1 MITLAFLLDH
11 QVISRSDKN
20 TVVAG
25 SKNYVRARFVLRT
38 DDWARPITAIF
49 GGYAQLLDDN
59 NECTVPWEVLQQ
71 PGKVEVSAFCGDL
84 HTANIAVVP
93 VEKTGYRSGETP
105 KDPTPDVYD
114 QLAKM
119 VQEAVDTAN
128 SVREDADEGKFDGE
142 TPYIGEN
149 GNWWIGGEDTGV
161 YSGGNAPYIGDN
173 GNWYVGLQDTGVSAT
188 GPAGPPGE
196 KGDPGKQ
203 GPQGVPGPAGEDGE
217 PGPAGATGATP
228 NLQIGAVTTLDAGNN
243 ATASITG
250 TTENPLLNLGIP
262 KGADGAQGPQGDP
275 GPAGQDGADGAPGQD
290 GQDGQPGADGEDG
303 GYYTP
308 SVDSEGNLSW
318 TASKA
323 DMPSV
328 AGTNIQGPEG
338 PPYTLTEEDKQTI
351 VQTVLAALPDGD
363 AVSYGTPEPGI
374 VATDNR
380 YYTSIAAAIREKLG
394 TSTEYQPAQM
404 AAAIESIGVMPGI
417 QVTVTGNPVSI
428 TDSVEGPLL
437 GLKVYGKSTQVTTT
451 GINLIDLPEFAS
463 NAYYNKLDKSQYAG
477 IYEQLATLKPGTQY
491 RVGCSNLA
499 QLVKFEIG
507 IVYDDGSILTIRNG
521 NQTGEAKNTSISS
534 AIIYLGSTEA
544 GERTAYDVIL
554 NEGSTALE
562 YEPYTGGKP
571 SPSPEYPQ
579 PIVSAGD
586 GGSINLTVSNG
597 ASLLQSMTIST
608 PNGLSGIPVDS
619 GGNYIDAEGQQR
631 ACDVKDYGTGKYTQ
645 MVGHIESYNGENI
658 TTPYMSTIG
667 QLSTGAEVYYVLDE
681 PVVTDISAEE
691 LAAYR
696 ALYTY
701 EGATVVSTAED
712 VAGLEVKYLADGEKY
727 VERIVSQKAPEAAVA
742 HTMALLADG
751 IREGV
756 NGV

>member
-25 SKNYVRARFVLRT
+25 SKNYVRARFILRT

-93 VEKTGYRSGETP
+93 VEKTGYKSGETP
-105 KDPTPDVYD
+105 KDPTPNVYD

-161 YSGGNAPYIGDN
+161 YSGGDTPYIGDN
-173 GNWYVGLQDTGVSAT
+173 GNWFVGLQDTGVSAT

-308 SVDSEGNLSW
+308 SVDDSGDLSW
-318 TASKA
+318 TASKSG
-323 DMPSV
+323 MPPV
-328 AGTNIQGPEG
+328 EGANIRGPQGQQG
-338 PPYTLTEEDKQTI
+338 
-351 VQTVLAALPDGD
+351 
-363 AVSYGTPEPGI
+363 EPGLG
-374 VATDNR
+374 VPSPTQADAGKVPTVKTDGSA
-380 YYTSIAAAIREKLG
+380 YELAGPYAPLSAAIRP
-394 TSTEYQPAQM
+394 TAS
-404 AAAIESIGVMPGI
+404 
-417 QVTVTGNPVSI
+417 GNPVSI
-428 TDSVEGPLL
+428 TDSVEWSLL
-437 GLKVYGKSTQVTTT
+437 GLKVYGKSTQ
-451 GINLIDLPEFAS
+451 D
-463 NAYYNKLDKSQYAG
+463 
-477 IYEQLATLKPGTQY
+477 GT
-491 RVGCSNLA
+491 
-499 QLVKFEIG
+499 
-507 IVYDDGSILTIRNG
+507 
-521 NQTGEAKNTSISS
+521 
-534 AIIYLGSTEA
+534 
-544 GERTAYDVIL
+544 
-554 NEGSTALE
+554 
-562 YEPYTGGKP
+562 
-571 SPSPEYPQ
+571 PSPENPV
-579 PIVSAGD
+579 PIVSAGES
-586 GGSINLTVSNG
+586 GSIAVTVSDG
-597 ASLLQSMTIST
+597 ADQSQQLVIST
-608 PNGLSGIPVDS
+608 PNGLPGIPVDS
-619 GGNYIDAEGQQR
+619 GGNYTDASGKQWVCNYKDYARRVYVQR
-631 ACDVKDYGTGKYTQ
+631 CAKENISGAPNFIETADVSGRYLWSNALANTYGTGSTKLLSTFGKWLNWGNGNEIGVAINVRSIFFNYLKSDAEDE
-645 MVGHIESYNGENI
+645 VNALFSNLIENNQCYI
-658 TTPYMSTIG
+658 IG
-667 QLSTGAEVYYVLDE
+667 QLESPIETPLS
-681 PVVTDISAEE
+681 PEE
-691 LAAYR
+691 IAAYR

-701 EGATVVSTAED
+701 DGITVVNTAED

-727 VERIVSQKAPEAAVA
+727 VERIVSQKAPEAAAA